1 MSHGATGV
9 GAVMDN
15 VLMRHSP
22 LPLPA
27 GVQPRTTV
35 LTSVDSVDTVDTVDS
50 VDIATNA
57 VHTLCVRA

>member
-1 MSHGATGV
+1 MSHGAAGA

-27 GVQPRTTV
+27 GVQPRTV
-35 LTSVDSVDTVDTVDS
+35 LTSVDTVDS
-50 VDIATNA
+50 VDIVDIATNA
-57 VHTLCVRA
+57 VHTQSVCA

>member
-1 MSHGATGV
+1 MSHGAAGA

-27 GVQPRTTV
+27 GVQPRTV
-35 LTSVDSVDTVDTVDS
+35 LTSVDTVDIVDTATYTVHSPS
-50 VDIATNA
+50 VCA
-57 VHTLCVRA
+57 

>member
-1 MSHGATGV
+1 MSHGAAGA

-27 GVQPRTTV
+27 GVQPRTV
-35 LTSVDSVDTVDTVDS
+35 LTSVDTVDTVDS
-50 VDIATNA
+50 VDTVDIATNT
-57 VHTLCVRA
+57 VHSPSVCA

>member
-1 MSHGATGV
+1 MSHGAAGAGAGAGA

-27 GVQPRTTV
+27 GVQPRTV
-35 LTSVDSVDTVDTVDS
+35 LTSVDTVET
-50 VDIATNA
+50 VDIATNT
-57 VHTLCVRA
+57 VHTQSVCA

>member
-1 MSHGATGV
+1 MSHGAAGA

-27 GVQPRTTV
+27 GVQPRTV
-35 LTSVDSVDTVDTVDS
+35 LASVDTVDIVDS
-50 VDIATNA
+50 VYIATNTVQSPSVCA
-57 VHTLCVRA
+57 